1 MFCFFLNSPDASELS
16 WTYPLHGI
24 AFNWIH
30 QRNEGEHQLKII
42 ECVCGQRIEQQL
54 EFELSRQLFRFDNRH
69 LNSNKKK
76 FFCRLNKKIIFLF
89 LSEKKSNCYR
99 RLYNNQ

>member
-1 MFCFFLNSPDASELS
+1 MFFLNSPDASELS

-76 FFCRLNKKIIFLF
+76 FFCRLNKKNNFSFL
-89 LSEKKSNCYR
+89 K
-99 RLYNNQ
+99 